1 MDLGQGWAGGRGYG
15 RGLARA
21 GACAAAFS
29 FTAALLTA
37 APAGAAATA
46 AAFTAAPGRT
56 PGGSQVAKICAE
68 PSSGAVLTTGSH
80 RTPAAAPAAAI
91 RVDQVGYPSGAAK
104 LAEIMTKAKPHG
116 GLPGGGLPGA
126 GLPGAGLPGGG
137 LHWVVVR
144 AGSCTVAAS
153 GVARQDLG
161 SWSKRYGWVWAA
173 RFTRVQAPGR
183 YRVGILGDASA
194 ASPWFMIGPAAQL
207 YARPLANALYFYE
220 NERDGPDFIHT
231 PLRNAPGHLNDLS
244 AMTYRSPPVDGDGDF
259 KGSLARYATG
269 VRINASGGWF
279 DAGDYLHFVETT
291 SYTEAIL
298 LQGIA
303 SFPGQMGPGAGAG
316 PRGAGFNGA
325 DFTGEARFGLDFLQ
339 RMWDQRTRTL
349 YYQVG
354 TGEANNYYTG
364 DHDIW
369 RLPQADDHYQGS
381 NPRYA
386 YIRHPP
392 VFRAGKPGAPISPNL
407 AGRLAADFALCY
419 QVFRHTDPGYA
430 GTCLREAETVY
441 AQSGTHWKG
450 QLLTALPWDF
460 YPETSWR
467 DDMTLGAA
475 ELARALQEAG
485 ASPGERPPAPLSR
498 GTAPGAPGPR
508 DRWLAGDTPSARPAS
523 PADGLPAGLPVRS
536 AATYLRDAA
545 GWASAWVHSKQA
557 LSDTLNLYDVSAL
570 ADYELGLALG
580 RQPVHGLA
588 ITRAQLAGNLRGQIE
603 KGIATAARDPFGF
616 GFAWDQWDTT
626 THGAGLTVMADE
638 YDALAGRPVYAAWA
652 QRWLDDILGSNAW
665 GVSLIVGDGTVYPDC
680 MQHQVANL
688 AGSLDGQPPVLAG
701 ATVEGPNS
709 FAATGT
715 VANMRPCAA
724 SAPRDVPYA
733 AFNGQ
738 HAVFAD
744 NVQSYSTVE
753 PAIDLTALTPLAF
766 AWQQNVARSGW
777 R

>member
-1 MDLGQGWAGGRGYG
+1 MDLRGWRQGRTRQAGTRLGGTR
-15 RGLARA
+15 RAAARA

-29 FTAALLTA
+29 LAAALCA
-37 APAGAAATA
+37 
-46 AAFTAAPGRT
+46 AAPGGTALGGAAPGGTELDAVVSTATGSGGGT
-56 PGGSQVAKICAE
+56 PGGSGGGTSGGPGIAKICAE
-68 PSSGAVLTTGSH
+68 PSSGAVLATGSH
-80 RTPAAAPAAAI
+80 RKPAGAPAAAI

-104 LAEIMTKAKPHG
+104 LAEIMTKARPSG
-116 GLPGGGLPGA
+116 D
-126 GLPGAGLPGGG
+126 LPGGG
-137 LHWVVVR
+137 LHWVLVR
-144 AGSCTVAAS
+144 AGSCAVAAS
-153 GVARQDLG
+153 GVARQNLG
-161 SWSKRYGWVWAA
+161 AWSKRYGWVWAA
-173 RFTRVQAPGR
+173 RFSQVRAPGR
-183 YRVGILGDASA
+183 YRVGILGDAAA
-194 ASPWFMIGPAAQL
+194 ASPWFAIGSAARL

-220 NERDGPDFIHT
+220 NERDGPDFIRT
-231 PLRNAPGHLNDLS
+231 PLRSAPGHLNDVS
-244 AMTYRSPPVDGDGDF
+244 AMTYRSPPVDDNGNF
-259 KGSLARYATG
+259 KGSLAKYATG

-303 SFPGQMGPGAGAG
+303 SFPGQMGSAAGAG
-316 PRGAGFNGA
+316 SSGAGSSST

-339 RMWDQRTRTL
+339 RMWHQRTRTL

-354 TGEANNYYTG
+354 TGEANNFYTG

-381 NPRYA
+381 NPRDV

-419 QVFRHTDPGYA
+419 QVFRHSDPGYA
-430 GTCLREAETVY
+430 ANCLREAETVY
-441 AQSGTHWKG
+441 AQAGTHWKG

-467 DDMTLGAA
+467 DDMMLGAT
-475 ELARALQEAG
+475 ELARALQET
-485 ASPGERPPAPLSR
+485 SH
-498 GTAPGAPGPR
+498 PGAR
-508 DRWLAGDTPSARPAS
+508 
-523 PADGLPAGLPVRS
+523 PAGLPVRS
-536 AATYLRDAA
+536 SATYLRDAA

-570 ADYELGLALG
+570 ADYELDLALA
-580 RQPVHGLA
+580 RQPVAGLA
-588 ITRAQLAGNLRGQIE
+588 ITRAQLLGNLRGQIK
-603 KGIATAARDPFGF
+603 KGITTAAGDPFGF

-638 YDALAGRPVYAAWA
+638 YDALAGRPVYAAWG

-715 VANMRPCAA
+715 VPHMRLCAA
-724 SAPRDVPYA
+724 NAPGGVPYTA
-733 AFNGQ
+733 YNGEK
-738 HAVFAD
+738 AVFAD

-766 AWQQNVARSGW
+766 AWQQNGAR
-777 R
+777 

>member
-1 MDLGQGWAGGRGYG
+1 VL
-15 RGLARA
+15 
-21 GACAAAFS
+21 AAA
-29 FTAALLTA
+29 LC
-37 APAGAAATA
+37 GAAVPATA
-46 AAFTAAPGRT
+46 LGGAASASTGSGGGT
-56 PGGSQVAKICAE
+56 PGGSAVAKICAE

-80 RTPAAAPAAAI
+80 RKPAGAPAAAI

-104 LAEIMTKAKPHG
+104 LAEIMTKAKPASD
-116 GLPGGGLPGA
+116 LPGGGLR
-126 GLPGAGLPGGG
+126 
-137 LHWVVVR
+137 WVLVR

-153 GVARQDLG
+153 GVARQNLG
-161 SWSKRYGWVWAA
+161 AWSKRYGWVWAA
-173 RFTRVQAPGR
+173 RFSRVRAPGR

-194 ASPWFMIGPAAQL
+194 ASPWFTIGSAARL

-231 PLRNAPGHLNDLS
+231 ALRSAPGHLNDAS
-244 AMTYRSPPVDGDGDF
+244 AMTYRTPPVDGNGNF
-259 KGSLARYATG
+259 KGSLAKYATG
-269 VRINASGGWF
+269 VRINATGGWF

-291 SYTEAIL
+291 SYTEAVL
-298 LQGIA
+298 LQGVA
-303 SFPGQMGPGAGAG
+303 SFPRQMGSRSGT
-316 PRGAGFNGA
+316 
-325 DFTGEARFGLDFLQ
+325 DFTGEVKFGLDFLQ
-339 RMWDQRTRTL
+339 RMWHERSRTL

-354 TGEANNYYTG
+354 TGEANSYYFA

-369 RLPQADDHYQGS
+369 RLPQADDHYRGT
-381 NPRYA
+381 NPHYV

-392 VFRAGKPGAPISPNL
+392 VFRAGRPGAKLSPNL

-419 QVFRHTDPGYA
+419 QVLRHSDPGYA
-430 GTCLREAETVY
+430 GGCLRSAETVY
-441 AQSGTHWKG
+441 SLADPHWKG
-450 QLLTALPWDF
+450 HLMTAIPWDF

-467 DDMTLGAA
+467 DDMMLGAT

-485 ASPGERPPAPLSR
+485 HPA
-498 GTAPGAPGPR
+498 A
-508 DRWLAGDTPSARPAS
+508 
-523 PADGLPAGLPVRS
+523 LPAGLPVRS
-536 AATYLRDAA
+536 ATTYLRDAA
-545 GWASAWVHSKQA
+545 TWASAWIHSKQA
-557 LSDTLNLYDVSAL
+557 LADTLNLYDVSAL
-570 ADYELGLALG
+570 ADYELVLAIRGQHATGLA
-580 RQPVHGLA
+580 V
-588 ITRAQLAGNLRGQIE
+588 TTAQLLADLRGQIE
-603 KGIATAARDPFGF
+603 KGIHIGAKDPFRF

-638 YDALAGRPVYAAWA
+638 YDALVGRPVYAAWA

-665 GVSLIVGDGTVYPDC
+665 GVSLIVGDGTVFPDC

-701 ATVEGPNS
+701 AAVEGPNS

-715 VANMRPCAA
+715 VPNMRRCAA

-738 HAVFAD
+738 KAVFAD

-766 AWQQNVARSGW
+766 AWQQNGAR
-777 R
+777 

>member
-1 MDLGQGWAGGRGYG
+1 MDLRRGWAGGRGHG
-15 RGLARA
+15 RGAARA

-29 FTAALLTA
+29 LAGALLTA
-37 APAGAAATA
+37 APGGAAATA
-46 AAFTAAPGRT
+46 AASTAAGGGT
-56 PGGSQVAKICAE
+56 PGGSAVAKICAE

-80 RTPAAAPAAAI
+80 AAPAGAPAAAI

-104 LAEIMTKAKPHG
+104 LAEIMTKARPS
-116 GLPGGGLPGA
+116 A
-126 GLPGAGLPGGG
+126 D
-137 LHWVVVR
+137 LHWVLVR

-173 RFTRVQAPGR
+173 RFSGVRAPGR
-183 YRVGILGDASA
+183 YRVGILGDAAA
-194 ASPWFMIGPAAQL
+194 ASPWFTIGAAAQL

-231 PLRNAPGHLNDLS
+231 ALRSAPGHLNNIS
-244 AMTYRSPPVDGDGDF
+244 AMTYRSPPVDENGDF
-259 KGSLARYATG
+259 KGSLAKYATG

-303 SFPGQMGPGAGAG
+303 SFPGQMGSGAG
-316 PRGAGFNGA
+316 PGSSGTGSPGT

-339 RMWDQRTRTL
+339 RMWHQQTRTL

-354 TGEANNYYTG
+354 TGEANSTYTG

-369 RLPQADDHYQGS
+369 RLPQADDHYQGP
-381 NPRYA
+381 NARDV

-419 QVFRHTDPGYA
+419 QVFRHSDPGYA
-430 GTCLREAETVY
+430 ANCLREAETVY
-441 AQSGTHWKG
+441 AQAGTHWKG
-450 QLLTALPWDF
+450 QLLTVLPWDF

-467 DDMTLGAA
+467 DDMMLGAT
-475 ELARALQEAG
+475 ELARALQEG
-485 ASPGERPPAPLSR
+485 SASSGGRPPA
-498 GTAPGAPGPR
+498 TPR
-508 DRWLAGDTPSARPAS
+508 DRSLGGDTPAARPAS
-523 PADGLPAGLPVRS
+523 PANGLPAGIPVRS

-545 GWASAWVHSKQA
+545 GWAGAWVHSKQA
-557 LSDTLNLYDVSAL
+557 LSDTLNMYDVSAL
-570 ADYELGLALG
+570 ADYELDLALA
-580 RQPVHGLA
+580 RQPVRGLA
-588 ITRAQLAGNLRGQIE
+588 ITRAQLLANLRGQIQ
-603 KGIATAARDPFGF
+603 KGISTAAKDKDPFGF

-638 YDALAGRPVYAAWA
+638 YDALAGRPVYTAWG

-709 FAATGT
+709 SAATGT
-715 VANMRPCAA
+715 VPHMRLCAA
-724 SAPRDVPYA
+724 NAPGDVPYA
-733 AFNGQ
+733 AYNGEK
-738 HAVFAD
+738 AVFAD

-766 AWQQNVARSGW
+766 SWQQHLAGSGV

>member
-1 MDLGQGWAGGRGYG
+1 MDPRRGRQGRTWLGRTRRGV
-15 RGLARA
+15 ARP
-21 GACAAAFS
+21 GALVLAAA
-29 FTAALLTA
+29 LC
-37 APAGAAATA
+37 GAAVPATA
-46 AAFTAAPGRT
+46 LGGAASASTGSGGGT
-56 PGGSQVAKICAE
+56 PGGSAVAKICAE

-80 RTPAAAPAAAI
+80 RKPAGAPAAAI

-104 LAEIMTKAKPHG
+104 LAEIMTKAKPASD
-116 GLPGGGLPGA
+116 LPGGGLR
-126 GLPGAGLPGGG
+126 
-137 LHWVVVR
+137 WVLVR

-153 GVARQDLG
+153 GVARQNLG
-161 SWSKRYGWVWAA
+161 AWSKRYGWVWAA
-173 RFTRVQAPGR
+173 RFSRVRAPGR

-194 ASPWFMIGPAAQL
+194 ASPWFTIGSAARL

-231 PLRNAPGHLNDLS
+231 ALRSAPGHLNDAS
-244 AMTYRSPPVDGDGDF
+244 AMTYRTPPVDGNGNF
-259 KGSLARYATG
+259 KGSLAKYATG
-269 VRINASGGWF
+269 VRINATGGWF

-291 SYTEAIL
+291 SYTEAVL
-298 LQGIA
+298 LQGVA
-303 SFPGQMGPGAGAG
+303 SFPRQMGSRSGT
-316 PRGAGFNGA
+316 
-325 DFTGEARFGLDFLQ
+325 DFTGEVKFGLDFLQ
-339 RMWDQRTRTL
+339 RMWRERSRTL

-354 TGEANNYYTG
+354 TGEANSYYFA

-369 RLPQADDHYQGS
+369 RLPQADDHYRGT
-381 NPRYA
+381 NPHYV

-392 VFRAGKPGAPISPNL
+392 VFRAGRPGAKLSPNL

-419 QVFRHTDPGYA
+419 QVLRHSDPGYA
-430 GTCLREAETVY
+430 GGCLRSAETVY
-441 AQSGTHWKG
+441 SLADPHWKG
-450 QLLTALPWDF
+450 HLMTAIPWDF

-467 DDMTLGAA
+467 DDMMLGAT

-485 ASPGERPPAPLSR
+485 HPA
-498 GTAPGAPGPR
+498 A
-508 DRWLAGDTPSARPAS
+508 
-523 PADGLPAGLPVRS
+523 LPAGLAVRS
-536 AATYLRDAA
+536 ATTYLRDAA
-545 GWASAWVHSKQA
+545 RWASAWIHSKQA
-557 LSDTLNLYDVSAL
+557 LADTLNLYDVSAL
-570 ADYELGLALG
+570 ADYELVLAIRGQHATGLA
-580 RQPVHGLA
+580 V
-588 ITRAQLAGNLRGQIE
+588 TTAQLLADLRGQIE
-603 KGIATAARDPFGF
+603 KGIHIGAKDPFRF

-638 YDALAGRPVYAAWA
+638 YDALVGRPVYAAWA

-665 GVSLIVGDGTVYPDC
+665 GVSLIVGDGTVFPDC

-701 ATVEGPNS
+701 AAVEGPNS

-715 VANMRPCAA
+715 VPNMRRCAA

-738 HAVFAD
+738 KAVFAD

-766 AWQQNVARSGW
+766 AWQQNGAR
-777 R
+777 

>member
-1 MDLGQGWAGGRGYG
+1 MARAGAVRA
-15 RGLARA
+15 RAVRA

-29 FTAALLTA
+29 LAAALLTA
-37 APAGAAATA
+37 APAGAATMAAASTA
-46 AAFTAAPGRT
+46 AA
-56 PGGSQVAKICAE
+56 GGSQVAKICAE
-68 PSSGAVLTTGSH
+68 PSSGGVLTTGSH
-80 RTPAAAPAAAI
+80 RTPAGAPAAAI

-104 LAEIMTKAKPHG
+104 LAEIMTKARPSG
-116 GLPGGGLPGA
+116 DLR
-126 GLPGAGLPGGG
+126 
-137 LHWVVVR
+137 WVVVR

-161 SWSKRYGWVWAA
+161 AWSKRYGWVWAA
-173 RFTRVQAPGR
+173 RFTGIRAPGR

-194 ASPWFMIGPAAQL
+194 ASPWFTIGPATHL
-207 YARPLANALYFYE
+207 YARPLANALYFFE

-231 PLRNAPGHLNDLS
+231 ALRSAPGHLNDAS
-244 AMTYRSPPVDGDGDF
+244 AMTYRTPPVDSNGNF

-269 VRINASGGWF
+269 TAINATGGWF

-291 SYTEAIL
+291 SYTEAVL
-298 LQGIA
+298 LQGVA
-303 SFPGQMGPGAGAG
+303 SFPRQMGAGS
-316 PRGAGFNGA
+316 GA
-325 DFTGEARFGLDFLQ
+325 DFTGEVRFGLDFLR
-339 RMWDQRTRTL
+339 RMWHERSRTL
-349 YYQVG
+349 YYEVG
-354 TGEANNYYTG
+354 TGEANSYYLA

-369 RLPQADDHYQGS
+369 RLPQADDHYRGT
-381 NPRYA
+381 NPRYR
-386 YIRHPP
+386 YVRHPP
-392 VFRAGKPGAPISPNL
+392 VFRAGRPGAKISPNL

-419 QVFRHTDPGYA
+419 QVLRHSDPGYA
-430 GTCLREAETVY
+430 GSCLRSAETVY
-441 AQSGTHWKG
+441 SLADPHWKG
-450 QLLTALPWDF
+450 HLMTAIPWDF

-467 DDMTLGAA
+467 DDMMLGAT
-475 ELARALQEAG
+475 ELARALQSAS
-485 ASPGERPPAPLSR
+485 ASPGGRPPAPLSR
-498 GTAPGAPGPR
+498 GTTPGAPGPR
-508 DRWLAGDTPSARPAS
+508 DRRLGGDTPAARPAS

-536 AATYLRDAA
+536 AGTYLRDAA
-545 GWASAWVHSKQA
+545 AWAGAWIHSKQA

-570 ADYELGLALG
+570 ADYELVLAIRAQHASGLA
-580 RQPVHGLA
+580 V
-588 ITRAQLAGNLRGQIE
+588 TRAQLMADLRGQIE
-603 KGIATAARDPFGF
+603 KGIHIAAPDPFGF

-701 ATVEGPNS
+701 AAVEGPNS

-715 VANMRPCAA
+715 VPDMRRCAA
-724 SAPRDVPYA
+724 NAPGDVPYA
-733 AFNGQ
+733 AYNGQ
-738 HAVFAD
+738 KAVFAD

-766 AWQQNVARSGW
+766 AWQQNAARSGA